1 MKKSLMYGLLFWV
14 ATHISFRWGGFAS
27 ELLEPVIF
35 PQIVGFFVY
44 FAAGVFYIRKKLT
57 HPILFFLPAI
67 IICTALLF
75 TTQSL
80 TGLVDFAF
88 LYTGFHL
95 GRNAYMKWQ
104 ARPLG
109 SLKPSTS
116 NSN

>member
-1 MKKSLMYGLLFWV
+1 MYGLLFWV
-14 ATHISFRWGGFAS
+14 ATHISFRWGHFAMES
-27 ELLEPVIF
+27 LEPVYF
-35 PQIVGFFVY
+35 PQIVSLFVY

-67 IICTALLF
+67 IICITLLF

-80 TGLVDFAF
+80 VGLVVFAF

-104 ARPLG
+104 AR
-109 SLKPSTS
+109 SAVSSRPSTS
-116 NSN
+116 SSN

>member
-1 MKKSLMYGLLFWV
+1 MYGLLFWV
-14 ATHISFRWGGFAS
+14 ATHISFRWGGFAW
-27 ELLEPVIF
+27 EILEPVIF

-44 FAAGVFYIRKKLT
+44 FGAGVFYIHKKLK
-57 HPILFFLPAI
+57 HPFMFFLPAI

-80 TGLVDFAF
+80 RGFVDFAF

-104 ARPLG
+104 ARSSV
-109 SLKPSTS
+109 SLRPSTS
-116 NSN
+116 SSN